1 MKFALCYK
9 SNGFNRETQKRIM
22 LSEGERIGH
31 YEILSLLGQG
41 GMGQVY
47 LARDEILERNVAIKF
62 LPEEMERDFQ
72 TRQRFVREAK
82 SAAALDHPFI
92 CKVYETGETE
102 GKAFI
107 AMEYV
112 QGQTLREKM
121 EKEPINLRDALRIS
135 LEVAEALDEAH
146 KKGIVHRDL
155 KPANIMIIPGGHAKV
170 MDFGL
175 AKRVL
180 PGGEEALS
188 RTLTQSSITE
198 SGSIAGTISYM
209 SPEQARGED
218 IDARSDIFSLGII
231 LHEMLTGGHPFSKPS
246 AIETLSSILRDAPP
260 QTHIKPKSVNP
271 IITPIIREA
280 LSKDIK
286 NRYQSVS
293 ELADDLRRAQREIIG
308 GPAIKRLLPAIGG
321 AVFVIAL
328 LVVVALRFIVPH
340 KAPAPEAGP
349 KSISV
354 LVADVQ
360 NKTGDPVFDGV
371 LESMLSLSLDGAP
384 YISVF
389 DGKRAREK
397 ALSIRPASEGHIDL
411 ELAQLVCQSVGVNLA
426 VNSTIEKNN
435 GGFMITVRAI
445 DPISSKELAKVDQKI
460 NTRQD
465 VFKAADIISGKFQAQ
480 LVDIPED
487 STDALMKETFTT
499 TSLEAMKAYAE
510 AQKLDALGKEEEAIK
525 AYHRAIDFD
534 PNFARAYAGLAVSCY
549 AIRNFAESEENY
561 AKAIELI
568 AKMPNLMSEREK
580 HRTRGG
586 YYLQKQNYKRAIEE
600 YSALVRENPE
610 DLAGHTN
617 LALANFLGYKM
628 QDAFEEGLKAV
639 EQDPEN
645 IDFRYNQSWYAL
657 ASGNY
662 EVAAQEARKV
672 LEIDPGYVKAFG
684 VLTLIELAQ
693 DRRDEAVKTYEELQ
707 VLSESGAS
715 WACIGLADLALY
727 EGRLKD
733 TIALLNKGIAS
744 DVEKNRKFNANPKYR
759 MLAQAYLLQGK
770 NAEAIEAAD
779 KALEIYAGAETK
791 FAAARIYME
800 VEQVDRARN
809 LAGELA
815 KEVQDVHQAYAKLI
829 NGCLAMKRGDAT
841 SGLKLCDEAQALVD
855 TWLGRFNLGRGYL
868 EAGAYAEALSEFEKC
883 QKRRAEALSVFLIDF
898 PTFRYL
904 DTLDYYMG
912 RALEGSDSPAAK
924 ECYQRFLDH
933 KANADPG
940 NPLVTDAQKR
950 VGSQ

>member
-1 MKFALCYK
+1 
-9 SNGFNRETQKRIM
+9 M
-22 LSEGERIGH
+22 LLKGDRIGH

-47 LARDEILERNVAIKF
+47 LAKDDILERNVAIKF
-62 LPEEMERDFQ
+62 LPEEMDRDFQ

-102 GKAFI
+102 VKAFI
-107 AMEYV
+107 AMEFV
-112 QGQTLREKM
+112 DGQTLREKM
-121 EKEPINLRDALRIS
+121 EKEPISLRDTIRIS
-135 LEVAEALDEAH
+135 LEVAEALDEAN

-155 KPANIMIIPGGHAKV
+155 KPANIMITPGGHAKV

-198 SGSIAGTISYM
+198 QGSLAGTISYM
-209 SPEQARGED
+209 SPEQARGEE
-218 IDARSDIFSLGII
+218 IDSRSDIFSLGII

-246 AIETLSSILRDAPP
+246 AIETLSSILRDTPP

-271 IITPIIREA
+271 IITPILRKA
-280 LSKDIK
+280 LSKDVAT
-286 NRYQSVS
+286 RYQSVS
-293 ELADDLRRAQREIIG
+293 ELVVDLRKAQREIIG
-308 GPAIKRLLPAIGG
+308 GPAIKRLLPIVG
-321 AVFVIAL
+321 AAVIVIAI
-328 LVVVALRFIVPH
+328 LVVVALRFVVPH
-340 KAPAPEAGP
+340 RAPVSETGPEP
-349 KSISV
+349 ISV

-389 DGKRAREK
+389 DSKRAREK
-397 ALSIRPASEGHIDL
+397 ALNIRPASEGRIDL
-411 ELAQLVCQSVGVNLA
+411 ELAQLICQSVGVNLA
-426 VNSTIEKNN
+426 VNSTIEKNDS
-435 GGFMITVRAI
+435 GFLITVKAI
-445 DPISSKELAKVDQKI
+445 DPRTSQEVAKVDQKI
-460 NTRQD
+460 STRQD
-465 VFKAADIISGKFQAQ
+465 VLKAADILSAKFQNR
-480 LVDIPED
+480 LVDIPEV
-487 STDALMKETFTT
+487 SKESLIKETFTT

-510 AQKLDALGKEEEAIK
+510 AQRLDALGKEEEAIK
-525 AYHRAIDFD
+525 EYQRAIDFD
-534 PNFARAYAGLAVSCY
+534 PNFARAYAGLAVSYY
-549 AIRNFAESEENY
+549 AIGDRAKVDENY
-561 AKAIELI
+561 QKAMDLI

-586 YYLQKQNYKRAIEE
+586 YYLHKQNYKRAIEE
-600 YSALVRENPE
+600 YSALVREHP
-610 DLAGHTN
+610 DDIAGHTN

-645 IDFRYNQSWYAL
+645 IDYRYNQSWYAL

-662 EVAAQEARKV
+662 EIAAQEARKV
-672 LEIDPGYVKAFG
+672 LEIDPAYVKAFG
-684 VLTLIELAQ
+684 VLALIELAQ
-693 DRRDEAVKTYEELQ
+693 DRRDEAVKIYERLQ
-707 VLSESGAS
+707 DLSESGAS

-733 TIALLNKGIAS
+733 AIVLLNKGIAS
-744 DVEKNRKFNANPKYR
+744 DFEKNRKFNANPKYR

-770 NAEAIEAAD
+770 KAEAVEAAE

-791 FAAARIYME
+791 FAAARIFME
-800 VEQVDRARN
+800 AGREDKARN
-809 LAGELA
+809 MAGELA
-815 KEVQDVHQAYAKLI
+815 REVQDVHQAYAKLI
-829 NGCLAMKRGDAT
+829 NGCLALKRGDAAR
-841 SGLKLCDEAQALVD
+841 GLKLCDEAQALVD

-883 QKRRAEALSVFLIDF
+883 QKRRAEALSIFLLDF

-904 DTLDYYMG
+904 DSLDYYMG
-912 RALEGSDSPAAK
+912 RALEGSGSPAAK
-924 ECYQRFLDH
+924 EYYKKFLDI
-933 KANADPG
+933 KANADPS
-940 NPLVTDAQKR
+940 NPLITDARKR
-950 VGSQ
+950 LSEL